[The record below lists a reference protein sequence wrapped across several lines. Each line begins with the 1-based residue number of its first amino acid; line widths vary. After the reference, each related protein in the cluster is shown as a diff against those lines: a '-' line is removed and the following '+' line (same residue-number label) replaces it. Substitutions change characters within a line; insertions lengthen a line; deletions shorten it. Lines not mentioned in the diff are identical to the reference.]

1 VNRVARNA
9 VNGDLGESVLHIE
22 RRKERRFPLRHS
34 AEIKAGLENFQEV
47 SGVTENVSGHGVM
60 LQVDSSIPVGT
71 PVEIVLTPRLATEG
85 KPTRL
90 VYKGKVLRAGNLSA
104 GKFTIAAECERC
116 VSIRVEN
123 GQPPQPPPDRPG

>member
-1 VNRVARNA
+1 M
-9 VNGDLGESVLHIE
+9 GESVPQVE

-34 AEIKAGLENFQEV
+34 AEIKAGLENSREV

-60 LQVDSSIPVGT
+60 VQVDSFISEGT
-71 PVEIVLTPRLATEG
+71 SVEIVLTPRLEPQG

-90 VYKGKVLRAGNLSA
+90 VYKGKVLRSEKLSA
-104 GKFTIAAECERC
+104 GKFAIAADCDRC

-123 GQPPQPPPDRPG
+123 

>member
-1 VNRVARNA
+1 MGKAIKRHR
-9 VNGDLGESVLHIE
+9 GESVLQIE

-34 AEIKAGLENFQEV
+34 AEITVGVETSREV

-60 LQVDSSIPVGT
+60 LQVDVFIPEGT
-71 PVEIVLTPRLATEG
+71 PVEIVLTPRLEPES

-90 VYKGKVLRAGNLSA
+90 VYKGKVLRSGKLSP
-104 GKFTIAAECERC
+104 GKFAIAAECERC

-123 GQPPQPPPDRPG
+123 GRPTTAQ

>member
-1 VNRVARNA
+1 M
-9 VNGDLGESVLHIE
+9 GESVLQIE

-34 AEIKAGLENFQEV
+34 AEIKVGLENSREV

-60 LQVDSSIPVGT
+60 LQVDAVIPEGT
-71 PVEIVLTPRLATEG
+71 PVEIVLTPRLEPEG

-90 VYKGKVLRAGNLSA
+90 VYKGKVLRSGKVSP
-104 GKFTIAAECERC
+104 GKFAIAAECERC

-123 GQPPQPPPDRPG
+123 GHPPPATT